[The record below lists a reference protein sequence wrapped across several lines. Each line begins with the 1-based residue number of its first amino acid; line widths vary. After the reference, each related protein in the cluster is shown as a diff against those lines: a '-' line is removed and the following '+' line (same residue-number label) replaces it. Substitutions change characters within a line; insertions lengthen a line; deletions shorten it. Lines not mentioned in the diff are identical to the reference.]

1 MVGEVDVE
9 CPVKVSFSKS
19 VVSVVEV
26 ALELSVGESELLAK
40 GLIVGVVLLKFE
52 RINVSNEMTVR
63 VESTDESIDIG
74 GISDLSS
81 SSDASDSLAF
91 KHADNL
97 IKLVVIAK
105 VGRRLVGL
113 FDSLFHSSEVGIP

>member
-1 MVGEVDVE
+1 M
-9 CPVKVSFSKS
+9 
-19 VVSVVEV
+19 SVVEV
-26 ALELSVGESELLAK
+26 ALELGVGESELLAK
-40 GLIVGVVLLKFE
+40 GLIVGVVLLEFE
-52 RINVSNEMTVR
+52 RINISNEMTVR

-81 SSDASDSLAF
+81 SSDASDSLTF